1 MKAVLLDV
9 MNDKVEV
16 VDAEELEDYYK
27 LIGCRTIET
36 VNWEIMGRRFDIV
49 CDEEGLFFEN
59 PKISSIDDKCNVMSV
74 GNLVVCGE
82 ADDNGRLTSLYDEDV
97 RHIMGSIKIVPTK
110 FYPDGYRMI
119 CHVNP

>member
-1 MKAVLLDV
+1 MTKWKLW
-9 MNDKVEV
+9 MRKNWRIIINSS
-16 VDAEELEDYYK
+16 DA
-27 LIGCRTIET
+27 GQIEI

-82 ADDNGRLTSLYDEDV
+82 ADDNGRLTSLSDEDV

>member
-27 LIGCRTIET
+27 LIGCRTIEI

-49 CDEEGLFFEN
+49 CDEEGLS
-59 PKISSIDDKCNVMSV
+59 P
-74 GNLVVCGE
+74 
-82 ADDNGRLTSLYDEDV
+82 
-97 RHIMGSIKIVPTK
+97 
-110 FYPDGYRMI
+110 
-119 CHVNP
+119 

>member
-27 LIGCRTIET
+27 LIGCRTIEI
-36 VNWEIMGRRFDIV
+36 VNWEIMDRRFDIV

-59 PKISSIDDKCNVMSV
+59 PKISSIDDKCNVM
-74 GNLVVCGE
+74 
-82 ADDNGRLTSLYDEDV
+82 RLTTME
-97 RHIMGSIKIVPTK
+97 G
-110 FYPDGYRMI
+110 
-119 CHVNP
+119 

>member
-27 LIGCRTIET
+27 LIGCRTIEI
-36 VNWEIMGRRFDIV
+36 VNWEIMDRRFDIV

-59 PKISSIDDKCNVMSV
+59 PKISSIDDKGNVMSV

-82 ADDNGRLTSLYDEDV
+82 ADDNVKLTSLSDEDV
-97 RHIMGSIKIVPTK
+97 RHIMENIKIVPTK

>member
-27 LIGCRTIET
+27 LIGCRTIEI

-59 PKISSIDDKCNVMSV
+59 FLKI
-74 GNLVVCGE
+74 
-82 ADDNGRLTSLYDEDV
+82 R
-97 RHIMGSIKIVPTK
+97 K
-110 FYPDGYRMI
+110 FHLLMI
-119 CHVNP
+119 NAM